1 MRARDAP
8 VEAAVEASPF
18 GRLPEPARSRLLHR
32 ARVERV
38 PARTLTHR
46 VGEREPHLELVVVG
60 VMRVYVTGPNGRS
73 MTVRYCR
80 TGALTGVM
88 SLYADDYRM
97 PAYVQALTDAQLLRL
112 VPSAVRVVAREDGQ
126 VAEVLLREL
135 ADRTHRLVHELPGSV
150 FTTVRQR
157 VARHLLDLASEAEV
171 SERGAA
177 GRLTVEASQ
186 SDLAEAAG
194 SVREVV
200 VRVLAELRASGVV
213 STHRDHID
221 IVDPVRLSQAQA
233 GT

>member
-1 MRARDAP
+1 MWGWDGP
-8 VEAAVEASPF
+8 VGAGVESSPF
-18 GRLPEPARSRLLHR
+18 GRLPEGARRRVLER

-46 VGEREPHLELVVVG
+46 VGERDPHLELVLDG

-80 TGALTGVM
+80 TGALIGVM
-88 SLYADDYRM
+88 SLYARDYRM
-97 PAYVQALTDAQLLRL
+97 PAYVQALTETTLLHL
-112 VPSAVRVVAREDGQ
+112 APGVVRQAARDDGQ
-126 VAEVLLREL
+126 VAELLLCEV
-135 ADRTHRLVHELPGSV
+135 ADRTHRLMHDLPGSV
-150 FTTVRQR
+150 FATVRQR
-157 VARHLLDLASEAEV
+157 VARHLLDLASEVDVAD
-171 SERGAA
+171 RGPA

-200 VRVLAELRASGVV
+200 VRVLAELRESGVI
-213 STHRDHID
+213 STYRDHID
-221 IVDPVRLSQAQA
+221 IVDPVRLSRAQA